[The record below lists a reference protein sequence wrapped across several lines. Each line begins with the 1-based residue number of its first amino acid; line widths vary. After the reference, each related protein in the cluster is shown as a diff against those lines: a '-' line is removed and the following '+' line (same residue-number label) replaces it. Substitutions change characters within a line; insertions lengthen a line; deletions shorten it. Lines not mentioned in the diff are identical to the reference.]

1 RGFFMRLERLHK
13 LDVNKPGHLW
23 LLGVLFLDALNDDC
37 RQFQQE
43 WNLHPI
49 GGSDT
54 RDQSPQDM
62 RLLGQ
67 ASLGIYEDEF
77 QGICPAALQRYYGI
91 YGREVVCHHNQ
102 TGAGHPSDEVDE
114 SDEDSVIDHIEQD
127 QANDVQHDAVEV
139 PDADTPFQ
147 NKEDENMFFETLEE
161 VVIEGIVSEGYNL

>member
-1 RGFFMRLERLHK
+1 MK
-13 LDVNKPGHLW
+13 
-23 LLGVLFLDALNDDC
+23 
-37 RQFQQE
+37 
-43 WNLHPI
+43 
-49 GGSDT
+49 
-54 RDQSPQDM
+54 DM

-91 YGREVVCHHNQ
+91 YGREVVRRRNQ

-114 SDEDSVIDHIEQD
+114 SDEDSVIDRIEQD

-147 NKEDENMFFETLEE
+147 NEEDENMFFETLEE
-161 VVIEGIVSEGYNL
+161 VVIEGIVPEGYNLHEGEDEYDENTSEYLRVGRRREHHVEISLADPIWRTRSTLWSQAASILDHFEANVFF